1 MAQDKHD
8 WSSELRDAEQYRRL
22 REKLIT
28 YFSRRGRS
36 DAEDLADETIMRGWK
51 RLAEGATLTAP
62 LGAFLYGIARNVL
75 REKIGE
81 ENRLDQ
87 LDEQTPT
94 PLSRANPFADLW
106 QKEVDQCVGQC
117 WQALKQEERETY
129 INFHKKRDT
138 AAERDREREEFAR
151 QLGLSPNGLR
161 NRVFWIRKKLIE
173 CARGC
178 LGKKL
183 VKQIPR

>member
-28 YFSRRGRS
+28 YFNRRGRS

-51 RLAEGATLTAP
+51 KLAEGATLTAP

-75 REKIGE
+75 REKIE
-81 ENRLDQ
+81 EEKGIDQ

-94 PLSRANPFADLW
+94 PPSGVSPFAELW
-106 QKEVDQCVGQC
+106 QKEVDQCVERC
-117 WQALKQEERETY
+117 WQALKPEERNIY
-129 INFHKKRDT
+129 ITFHKKRAT
-138 AAERDREREEFAR
+138 ADERNREREEFAR
-151 QLGLSPNGLR
+151 QLGLGPNGLR

-173 CARGC
+173 CARQC
-178 LGKKL
+178 LEKKS